1 MFGYQAPKQTT
12 GGLPCPKASWDTT
25 TGQSTPTRNE
35 EEKARGQGD
44 QRPGAG
50 RESEWREVQN
60 KDFKRLCL
68 YDFRGLGG
76 TGQTQEQGPDH
87 YTGA

>member
-1 MFGYQAPKQTT
+1 MKGQRPGSWQALT
-12 GGLPCPKASWDTT
+12 
-25 TGQSTPTRNE
+25 
-35 EEKARGQGD
+35 AREWHQESESQGD
-44 QRPGAG
+44 QRAGAG

-76 TGQTQEQGPDH
+76 AGETQEQGLDH